1 MSTEN
6 VLTGLIPTIREAL
19 HTVSREMVGH
29 IPAVWK
35 NPQGKMLERA
45 SVGQNITFP
54 ITPKA
59 VLEDGVAG
67 QLPADSG
74 NQTITPAT
82 ITITRDKV
90 APVLWNGEQ
99 SNSLQRGDRGT
110 FDPILRDQ
118 FAQGFR
124 SITNLVE
131 SDVASLYTKLSRSSG
146 TAGTLPFATAG
157 DLSDFAESLK
167 ILKKNGSP
175 QDDLHMVLGHESA
188 GSLLSKQATLFQVN
202 TSGTN
207 TMLRQGELGMV
218 QKFAI
223 GESGQIDGHTKGT
236 GTLYTSTAAGFSI
249 GTTEIPLITGSGT
262 ILAGD
267 TITFAGDPNKY
278 IVVNGVAAPGTIT
291 IGKPGLIQAIPAA
304 ATALTIGATSTE
316 QNMFFDRHAIVLI
329 TRPPKLPAQGDAA
342 MDRTMVVDPIS
353 GLAFEISAYK
363 QYRQVKF
370 EIALVWGFDVVNEEH
385 AGILLS

>member
-19 HTVSREMVGH
+19 HTVSREMVG
-29 IPAVWK
+29 ILPAVWK
-35 NPQGKMLERA
+35 NPQGKALERA
-45 SVGQNITFP
+45 SVGQSITFP

-59 VLEDGVAG
+59 TLEDGTAG

-82 ITITRDKV
+82 ISITRDKV

-99 SNSLQRGDRGT
+99 SNSLKRGDRGT
-110 FDPILRDQ
+110 FDPILADQ
-118 FAQGFR
+118 FMEGFR
-124 SITNLVE
+124 AITNLLE
-131 SDVASLYTKLSRSSG
+131 SDLAGLYTKLSRSSG
-146 TAGTLPFATAG
+146 AAGTLPFGTAG
-157 DLSDFAESLK
+157 NLGDFAESLK

-175 QDDLHMVLGHESA
+175 QSDLHMVLGHDSA
-188 GSLLSKQATLFQVN
+188 ANLLTKQATLFQVN

-207 TMLRQGELGMV
+207 TMLRQGDLGMV

-223 GESGQIDGHTKGT
+223 GESGQISGHIKGT
-236 GTLYTSTAAGFSI
+236 GTLYTSTTAGFAI

-262 ILAGD
+262 VLAGD
-267 TITFAGDPNKY
+267 TITFAGDSNKY
-278 IVVNGVAAPGTIT
+278 IVVEGVAAPGTIT
-291 IGKPGLIQAIPAA
+291 IGGPGLLVALAA
-304 ATALTIGATSTE
+304 SAVALTIGATSNE

-329 TRPPKLPAQGDAA
+329 TRPPKLPTQGDSA

-363 QYRQVKF
+363 QYRQIKF

-385 AGILLS
+385 AGILLA

>member
-19 HTVSREMVGH
+19 HTVSREMVGL

-59 VLEDGVAG
+59 TLEDGVAG
-67 QLPADSG
+67 QLPKDTG

-82 ITITRDKV
+82 ISITKDKV

-99 SNSLQRGDRGT
+99 SNALRTGDRGT
-110 FDPILRDQ
+110 YDPILADQ
-118 FAQGFR
+118 FMEGFR
-124 SITNLVE
+124 AIANAVE
-131 SDVASLYTKLSRSSG
+131 ADLASLYAKLSRSSG

-157 DLSDFAESLK
+157 NLSDFAESLK

-175 QDDLHMVLGHESA
+175 QSDLHMVLGHESA

-207 TMLRQGELGMV
+207 TMLRQGDLGMV

-223 GESGQIDGHTKGT
+223 GESGQIAGHTKGT
-236 GTLYTSTAAGFSI
+236 GTSYTTTTAGFAV
-249 GTTEIPLITGSGT
+249 GTTVIPLITGTGT
-262 ILAGD
+262 VLVGD
-267 TITFAGDPNKY
+267 TVTFAGDTNKY
-278 IVVNGVAAPGTIT
+278 VVVDGVAAPGSIT
-291 IGKPGLIQAIPAA
+291 IGGPGLLVAIAA
-304 ATALTIGATSTE
+304 SATAMTIGASSTE

-329 TRPPKLPAQGDAA
+329 TRPPKLPAQGDSAI
-342 MDRTMVVDPIS
+342 DRTMVVDPIS

-363 QYRQVKF
+363 QYRQIKF

-385 AGILLS
+385 GGVLLS